1 MINVRKNHGHVILLV
16 LRMLEHKGSNKLFG
30 SFGDLLFKMIVA
42 KNTCKAAKTDK
53 TYLTKQT
60 D

>member
-16 LRMLEHKGSNKLFG
+16 LSMLQHKWSNKLFG

-42 KNTCKAAKTDK
+42 NNTCKAAKIDK
-53 TYLTKQT
+53 TYLTTKT